1 MKQVHAQLSK
11 IDVKLIFSAGTYST
25 DDFKAK
31 VKVAVLQQRKDL
43 EEPQQLKTVYTK
55 QLHVYGPW

>member
-1 MKQVHAQLSK
+1 MKQVHARVSK
-11 IDVKLIFSAGTYST
+11 IDVKRIVSAGTYST

-43 EEPQQLKTVYTK
+43 EEPQQLKAVYTK